1 MRTIPS
7 RSGSPVRVARPLGE
21 RWRASDL
28 QGRRQVPGGRSAA
41 PGKWFA
47 GTDEELVGCAAVRVL
62 VTGNRG
68 LVGPAVT
75 AALTSAGHHPVG
87 FDLADGH
94 DVRDAADL
102 ERMSAGCD
110 GIVHLAAV
118 DEPVDEPDLA
128 RFGPNTTGT
137 DALVFETNVLGTG
150 NVLRTAERR
159 GIARVVV
166 LSSVDVLGCFGGARP
181 DYLPLDDRHPA
192 RPVGAYGMS
201 KWLVEQLCAA
211 ATAATGVCTVCLRPP
226 GVFTEEIYA
235 GIRQARRDDPAFE
248 WSPFWQYGAFL
259 DVRDLAS
266 AVERALT
273 APLTGHHRLLLCAAD
288 ISSAHDD
295 ARTLAERL
303 LPDVEWRG
311 GPEYDTDPFRALV
324 DASGARAL
332 LGWAPRHRWRP
343 ARVV

>member
-1 MRTIPS
+1 M
-7 RSGSPVRVARPLGE
+7 
-21 RWRASDL
+21 
-28 QGRRQVPGGRSAA
+28 
-41 PGKWFA
+41 
-47 GTDEELVGCAAVRVL
+47 RVL
-62 VTGNRG
+62 VTGDRG
-68 LVGPAVT
+68 LVGTVVT
-75 AALTSAGHHPVG
+75 AALTAAGHRTVG

-102 ERMSAGCD
+102 ERMAAGCD

-118 DEPVDEPDLA
+118 DEPVDDPDLA
-128 RFGPNTTGT
+128 EFGPATTGT
-137 DALVFETNVLGTG
+137 DAVVFETNALGTG
-150 NVLRTAERR
+150 NVLRAAERR
-159 GIARVVV
+159 GVPRVVV
-166 LSSVDVLGCFGGARP
+166 LSSVDVLGCFGGRGRP
-181 DYLPLDDRHPA
+181 DYLPLDDRHPT
-192 RPVGAYGMS
+192 RPAGAYGMS
-201 KWLVEQLCAA
+201 KWLAERMCAA

-235 GIRQARRDDPAFE
+235 GIRRARRDHPDFE
-248 WSPFWQYGAFL
+248 WSPYWEYGAFL

-273 APLTGHHRLLLCAAD
+273 APLAGHHRLLLCAAD
-288 ISSAHDD
+288 ISSSNDH

-311 GPEYDTDPFRALV
+311 GPEYETDPFRALV

-343 ARVV
+343 PHRV